1 VGKTD
6 GADKASR
13 ELTSRNDCFRL
24 SAHCALVIT
33 RPYQSAAKKWY
44 LADILPKNANIYIH
58 PLPAGELSMDCA
70 RHARLARR

>member
-13 ELTSRNDCFRL
+13 ELTSR
-24 SAHCALVIT
+24 A
-33 RPYQSAAKKWY
+33 PYQSAAKKWY
-44 LADILPKNANIYIH
+44 LADILPKNTNIYIH

>member
-1 VGKTD
+1 MGKTD

-13 ELTSRNDCFRL
+13 ELTSRAPTKASPKNGIWRIF
-24 SAHCALVIT
+24 S
-33 RPYQSAAKKWY
+33 
-44 LADILPKNANIYIH
+44 PKNANIYIH

>member
-1 VGKTD
+1 MGKTD

-13 ELTSRNDCFRL
+13 ELTSRAPC
-24 SAHCALVIT
+24 
-33 RPYQSAAKKWY
+33 QSAAKKWY
-44 LADILPKNANIYIH
+44 LPDILPKNANIYIH